1 MKNSLKFL
9 AAVLPLVLA
18 LEAHG
23 AEKIRFVLVL
33 PVYTDNKGAVLKQ
46 PEGVACNDSSLVVVA
61 DTANGR
67 LIRYNFQENRTIQGG
82 EEIRIPELVYP
93 VHVQLNSKG
102 EIYALDGKLRKI
114 ARIGPDGAFRGYV
127 TPTGVPEP
135 SAFLPVSFAVDK
147 ADNLYLLDVQGQ
159 RVLVLDPEGKYVD
172 QVAFPKQYGFF
183 LDVAVDA
190 RGTVYLLDSVA
201 AMVYSAVKNAK
212 EFSPLSK
219 ELKDDMH
226 FPSNLAVDANGTF
239 YLVDQNGGGVSIV
252 GPDGAFKG
260 RQLAPGRREGFLDY
274 PAQICI
280 TLKGDAFLADRG
292 NNRLQVFSLVK
303 E

>member
-1 MKNSLKFL
+1 MKSALKFL
-9 AAVLPLVLA
+9 TAVLPLVLV

-33 PVYTDNKGAVLKQ
+33 PVYTDNKGAGLKQ

-67 LIRYNFQENRTIQGG
+67 LVRYNFQENRTIQGG

-93 VHVQLNSKG
+93 VHLQLNSKG
-102 EIYALDGKLRKI
+102 EIYALDGKLHKI

-127 TPTGVPEP
+127 APAGVPEP
-135 SAFLPVSFAVDK
+135 SAFFPVSFAVDR

-172 QVAFPKQYGFF
+172 QIAFPKQYGFF
-183 LDVAVDA
+183 LDLAVDA

-201 AMVYSAVKNAK
+201 AVVYSAIRNAK
-212 EFSPLSK
+212 EFSPLTK

-226 FPSNLAVDANGTF
+226 FPSNLAVDGSGTF
-239 YLVDQNGGGVSIV
+239 YLVDQNGDGVSIV
-252 GPDGAFKG
+252 GPDGAFRG
-260 RQLAPGRREGFLDY
+260 RQLAFGRREGLLDY
-274 PAQICI
+274 PAQICV
-280 TLKGDAFLADRG
+280 TSKGDAFLADRG